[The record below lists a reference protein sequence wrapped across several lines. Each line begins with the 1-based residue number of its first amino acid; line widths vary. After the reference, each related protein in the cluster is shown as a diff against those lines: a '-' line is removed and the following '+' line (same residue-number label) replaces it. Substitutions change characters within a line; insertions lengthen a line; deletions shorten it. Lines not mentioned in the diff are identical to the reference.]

1 MTAETAAKGVRPANV
16 TVFQGEGAVFNCSGS
31 RVKWLRGEWHAHQLL
46 LAKIFISPDKW
57 SLPKDQQ
64 NKFSVTGRYNLIVSD
79 VEARVHGGQ
88 YICDTNEHFL
98 MPFANLVVIG
108 NI

>member
-31 RVKWLRGEWHAHQLL
+31 RVKWLREEWRNSQLVFV
-46 LAKIFISPDKW
+46 KIFISPDKW
-57 SLPKDQQ
+57 NLPKDQQ

-88 YICDTNEHFL
+88 YICNTNEHFVL
-98 MPFANLVVIG
+98 PSANLVVIG

>member
-31 RVKWLRGEWHAHQLL
+31 HVRWLRKEWHNSQLFL
-46 LAKIFISPDKW
+46 VKIFISPDTW
-57 SLPKDQQ
+57 NLPKDQQ

-79 VEARVHGGQ
+79 VEARVHGGG
-88 YICDTNEHFL
+88 YTCDTNEDIF
-98 MPFANLVVIG
+98 FSTANLVVIG